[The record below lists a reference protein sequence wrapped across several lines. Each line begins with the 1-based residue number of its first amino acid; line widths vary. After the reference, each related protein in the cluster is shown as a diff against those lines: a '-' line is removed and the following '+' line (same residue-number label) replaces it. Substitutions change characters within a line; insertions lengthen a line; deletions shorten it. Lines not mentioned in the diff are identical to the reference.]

1 MSFNPSSPLPGVFL
15 FFVNWPC
22 KRNEGANFRLPC
34 TTASLACSP
43 FVTDARSEVSSHP
56 ISAHMSANPNSPDRA
71 FLLERTRNIG
81 IAAHIDA
88 GKTTLTERILFYTG
102 MIHKIG
108 EVHEGT
114 TVTDWMEQERERGI
128 TITSAATTCSW
139 LQRKEEGIYK
149 MYEDINMRVNI
160 IDTPGHV
167 DFTAEVER
175 SLRVLDGA
183 VAVFC
188 AVAGVQPQSETVW
201 RQATKYN
208 VPRIAFVN
216 KMDRTGADFNAAVDS
231 MRKKLGANAW
241 PILIPLGREDYL
253 KGQLDVINNKAV
265 IYLDDDTM
273 GSVYEVRDIPD
284 DHKEL
289 VAKAYQDLV
298 DQMCDL
304 DDEIGTLFLEE
315 KPISKEAL
323 KAAIRRQTIANRF
336 IPVAGGSAFK
346 NKGVQYLVDAV
357 IDYLPGPLDIPPA
370 KGHNPDTD
378 EAIPVHSD
386 DNGKFCSLAFKLWS
400 DPFVGK
406 LVFFRVYS
414 GKLSKGDTVYNPRT
428 NKRERISRIIQ
439 IQADKREDVAT
450 CYSGDIAAIVGIK
463 NVTTGD
469 TLCDEDYPIL
479 LEPPSFPDPVI
490 SMSVEP
496 KTKVDQEKMGI
507 GLQRL
512 AEEDPTFR
520 VNTDVD
526 TGQTIIAGMGE
537 LHLEII
543 RDRLFREFKVEANS
557 GKPQIA
563 YKETVLKSSEGEGKL
578 VKQSGGRGQ
587 YGHVVVKMT
596 PNERGKGITIENKIV
611 GGAIPKEFIP
621 PVLKGLNEATLNGV
635 VGGYPVIDVH
645 VDIVDGSFHDVDSN
659 ELAFKMAAIF
669 AFKDA
674 LKKAQPIL
682 LEPVMKVENITPD
695 EFQGDI
701 MGDLNRRRARIQG
714 METKGNLCT
723 IEAEV
728 PLAEM
733 FGYATAIRSL
743 SKGRSSY
750 SMEPSHFEQVPTNV
764 LNAVLDAQKG

>member
-1 MSFNPSSPLPGVFL
+1 
-15 FFVNWPC
+15 
-22 KRNEGANFRLPC
+22 
-34 TTASLACSP
+34 
-43 FVTDARSEVSSHP
+43 
-56 ISAHMSANPNSPDRA
+56 MSATLEAKTATKNPNSPDRA
-71 FLLERTRNIG
+71 FPLERTRNIG

-108 EVHEGT
+108 EVHDGN

-139 LQRKEEGIYK
+139 TQRPEEGVFK
-149 MYEDINMRVNI
+149 LYEGLKQRVNI

-183 VAVFC
+183 IGVFC

-201 RQATKYN
+201 RQMTKYN

-216 KMDRTGADFNAAVDS
+216 KMDRVGASFDNAIND
-231 MRKKLGANAW
+231 MRTKLHANAW
-241 PILIPLGREDYL
+241 PILIPLGKEDYL
-253 KGQLDVINNKAV
+253 KGQLDVINKKA
-265 IYLDDDTM
+265 IMYADDASQ
-273 GSVYEVRDIPD
+273 GSTYTIEEIPA
-284 DHKEL
+284 DHVEM
-289 VAKAYQDLV
+289 VEKAYKDLV
-298 DQMCDL
+298 TAISDI
-304 DDEIGTLFLEE
+304 DDEIGMAFLEE
-315 KPISKEAL
+315 KPITKEML
-323 KAAIRRQTIANRF
+323 KAGIRRQTIANKF
-336 IPVAGGSAFK
+336 VPVVGGSAFK

-357 IDYLPGPLDIPPA
+357 VDYLPSPIEIPPQEA
-370 KGHNPDTD
+370 HDPDDLETK
-378 EAIPVHSD
+378 IPVPPD

-414 GKLSKGDTVYNPRT
+414 GKLTKGDTVYNPRT
-428 NKRERISRIIQ
+428 NKRERISRLIQ
-439 IQADKREDVAT
+439 IQADKRLDIDT

-463 NVTTGD
+463 NITTGD
-469 TLCDEDYPIL
+469 TLCDEDHPIL

-490 SMSVEP
+490 SMAIEP
-496 KTKVDQEKMGI
+496 KTKVDQEKMGNA
-507 GLQRL
+507 LQRL

-520 VNTDVD
+520 VHTNED

-543 RDRLFREFKVEANS
+543 RDRMKREFTVETSA

-563 YKETVLKSSEGEGKL
+563 YRETILKSAHGVGKL
-578 VKQSGGRGQ
+578 IKQSGGRGQ
-587 YGHVVVKMT
+587 YGHVEVDVR
-596 PNERGKGITIENKIV
+596 PAARGKGLTIDNKVV
-611 GGAIPKEFIP
+611 GGTIPKEYIP
-621 PVLKGLNEATLNGV
+621 AVKKGIEEAVLNGV
-635 VGGYPVIDVH
+635 VGGYPVIDVE
-645 VDIVDGSFHDVDSN
+645 VDIVYGSYHDVDSN

-669 AFKDA
+669 AVKDA
-674 LKKAQPIL
+674 FKQANAVL
-682 LEPVMKVENITPD
+682 LEPIMKVENSVP
-695 EFQGDI
+695 EEYQGDI
-701 MGDLNRRRARIQG
+701 MGDLNRRRGRING
-714 METKGNLCT
+714 
-723 IEAEV
+723 IESKNGLSIVNAEV

-750 SMEPSHFEQVPTNV
+750 SMEPSHFEQVPAQV
-764 LNAVLDAQKG
+764 LAEVLDKKGEK

>member
-1 MSFNPSSPLPGVFL
+1 M
-15 FFVNWPC
+15 
-22 KRNEGANFRLPC
+22 AA
-34 TTASLACSP
+34 TTDS
-43 FVTDARSEVSSHP
+43 T
-56 ISAHMSANPNSPDRA
+56 NPNSPNRA
-71 FLLERTRNIG
+71 FPLERTRNIG

-139 LQRKEEGIYK
+139 MQRPEEGIYK
-149 MYEDINMRVNI
+149 AYEGLKMRVNI

-183 VAVFC
+183 IAVFC
-188 AVAGVQPQSETVW
+188 GVAGVQPQSETVW
-201 RQATKYN
+201 RQATKYG

-216 KMDRTGADFNAAVDS
+216 KMDRTGADFNNAVNS
-231 MRKKLGANAW
+231 MRQKLGANAW
-241 PILIPLGREDYL
+241 PVLIPVGKEDYL
-253 KGQLDVINNKAV
+253 KGQIDVINQKVV
-265 IYLDDDTM
+265 IYHDNDAM
-273 GSVYEVRDIPD
+273 GSTYTVEEIPEDLKGIAQAAYE
-284 DHKEL
+284 
-289 VAKAYQDLV
+289 DLV
-298 DQMCDL
+298 SQMCDL
-304 DDEIGTLFLEE
+304 DEEIGMLFLEE
-315 KPISKEAL
+315 QPISIQQL
-323 KAAIRRQTIANRF
+323 KAAIRRQTIANKF
-336 IPVAGGSAFK
+336 VPVAGGSAFK

-357 IDYLPGPLDIPPA
+357 LDYLPGPLDITPA
-370 KGHNPDTD
+370 KGQNPDNGEPM
-378 EAIPVHSD
+378 EAVSNDHA
-386 DNGKFCSLAFKLWS
+386 KFCSLAFKLWS

-428 NKRERISRIIQ
+428 NKRERISRLIQ
-439 IQADKREDVAT
+439 IQADKREDIDT

-463 NVTTGD
+463 NITTGD
-469 TLCDEDYPIL
+469 TLCDEDHPIL

-490 SMSVEP
+490 SMAVEP
-496 KTKVDQEKMGI
+496 KTKQDQEKMGI
-507 GLQRL
+507 ALQRL

-520 VNTDVD
+520 VFTDEE

-543 RDRLFREFKVEANS
+543 RDRMLREFKVEANS

-563 YKETVLKSSEGEGKL
+563 YKETILNESEGEGKL

-587 YGHVVVKMT
+587 YGHVVCKVR
-596 PNERGKGITIENKIV
+596 PNERGKGLTIDNKVV
-611 GGAIPKEFIP
+611 GGTIPKEYIP
-621 PVLKGLNEATLNGV
+621 AVEKGFKEAILNGV
-635 VGGYPVIDVH
+635 VAGYPVIDVH
-645 VDIVDGSFHDVDSN
+645 VDITDGSYHDVDSN
-659 ELAFKMAAIF
+659 EMAFKMAAIF
-669 AFKDA
+669 ALKDG
-674 LKKAQPIL
+674 LKKAKPIL
-682 LEPVMKVENITPD
+682 LEPVMKVENVTPD

-723 IEAEV
+723 INAEV

-750 SMEPSHFEQVPTNV
+750 SMEPSHFEEVPSQVKAAI
-764 LNAVLDAQKG
+764 LEQKA

>member
-1 MSFNPSSPLPGVFL
+1 MSATLEA
-15 FFVNWPC
+15 
-22 KRNEGANFRLPC
+22 K
-34 TTASLACSP
+34 
-43 FVTDARSEVSSHP
+43 AR
-56 ISAHMSANPNSPDRA
+56 SANPNSPDRA
-71 FLLERTRNIG
+71 FPLEWTRNIG

-139 LQRKEEGIYK
+139 LQRKEDGVYKVFEGIK
-149 MYEDINMRVNI
+149 QRVNI

-183 VAVFC
+183 IAVFC

-201 RQATKYN
+201 RQASKYG

-216 KMDRTGADFNAAVDS
+216 KMDRVGADFDAAINS
-231 MRKKLGANAW
+231 MRQKLGANAW
-241 PILIPLGREDYL
+241 PVLLPLGKEDYL
-253 KGQLDVINNKAV
+253 KGQIDVLNQKAV
-265 IYLDDDTM
+265 IYSDSDQF
-273 GSVYEVRDIPD
+273 GSTYEVVDIPPED
-284 DHKEL
+284 KALAE
-289 VAKAYQDLV
+289 KAYQDLV
-298 DQMCDL
+298 EQMCDL
-304 DDEIGTLFLEE
+304 DEEVGMLFLEE
-315 KPISKEAL
+315 KPITKQEL

-336 IPVAGGSAFK
+336 VPVAGGSAFK

-357 IDYLPGPLDIPPA
+357 VDYLPSPLDIAPA
-370 KGHNPDTD
+370 KGQNPDTREPM
-378 EAIPVHSD
+378 EAVSD
-386 DNGKFCSLAFKLWS
+386 DNAKFCSLAFKLWS

-428 NKRERISRIIQ
+428 NKRERISRLIQ
-439 IQADKREDVAT
+439 IQADKREDIDT

-463 NVTTGD
+463 NITTGD

-490 SMSVEP
+490 SMAVEP
-496 KTKVDQEKMGI
+496 KTKLDQEKMSNA
-507 GLQRL
+507 LQRL

-520 VNTDVD
+520 VFTNEE

-543 RDRLFREFKVEANS
+543 RDRMFREFKVEANA

-563 YKETVLKSSEGEGKL
+563 YKETILVPADGEGKL

-587 YGHVVVKMT
+587 YGHVIIKIA
-596 PNERGKGITIENKIV
+596 PNPRGKGITIENKVV
-611 GGAIPKEFIP
+611 GGNIPKEYIP
-621 PVLKGLNEATLNGV
+621 ACIKGLNEAVHNGV

-645 VDIVDGSFHDVDSN
+645 VDIVDGSYHDVDSN

-669 AFKDA
+669 SLKDA
-674 LKKAQPIL
+674 LKKGKPIL
-682 LEPVMKVENITPD
+682 LEPIMKVENITPE

-701 MGDLNRRRARIQG
+701 MGDLNRRRARISG

-723 IEAEV
+723 ITAEV

-764 LNAVLDAQKG
+764 LNAVLDQQKG